1 MKKLKGIYNLIVVLG
16 EIGLLVIVINIL
28 FGNWII
34 VSPVDLKEHYVK
46 LLKAKEDSKID
57 SIIVKKDVLKVVPVK
72 VK

>member
-1 MKKLKGIYNLIVVLG
+1 MFEEKHTLDFDGWV
-16 EIGLLVIVINIL
+16 
-28 FGNWII
+28 GNWII

-46 LLKAKEDSKID
+46 LLKAKKDSKID